1 MEAKSKNPNK
11 NKKTGHPVQQII
23 KLVFA
28 GLLAIFIGVIY
39 WLGRDYF
46 SEEINLNLYGY
57 SKKGAMFIEG
67 LYRWTPIIILGIYVI
82 ELVLVTI
89 LLKRNIKN
97 CSSKDDFVPPQKAKA
112 PRKRKSEKYEKV
124 CLILCIV
131 LGIIGML
138 FNVFTNFA
146 FGTFSKIVNRVI
158 TIDKIEGI
166 FGFIFMNVPSLLG
179 MLMVQIMLLAFPAM
193 NFEQEGWLNVITW
206 LLFFIPGAGSAIAI
220 IWLIIALIKNIDIGI
235 GGGYGGETVDVII
248 IKH

>member
-1 MEAKSKNPNK
+1 MKAKIKNQNK

-82 ELVLVTI
+82 ELVLVAI
-89 LLKRNIKN
+89 LVKRNIDN
-97 CSSKDDFVPPQKAKA
+97 CSSNDDFVPPQKAKA
-112 PRKRKSEKYEKV
+112 PRKRKNEKYEKV
-124 CLILCIV
+124 CRIVCIV

-138 FNVFTNFA
+138 FNVFTNFE
-146 FGTFSKIVNRVI
+146 FETFSKIVNHVI

-166 FGFIFMNVPSLLG
+166 LGFVYMTVPSLLA

-206 LLFFIPGAGSAIAI
+206 LLFFIPGVATAIAI
-220 IWLIIALIKNIDIGI
+220 IWLIIALIKNIGI
-235 GGGYGGETVDVII
+235 GGGDGGETVDVII

>member
-1 MEAKSKNPNK
+1 MKAKIKNQNK

-82 ELVLVTI
+82 ELVLVAI
-89 LLKRNIKN
+89 LVKRNIDN
-97 CSSKDDFVPPQKAKA
+97 CSSNDDFVPPQKAKA
-112 PRKRKSEKYEKV
+112 SRKKKSEKYEKV
-124 CLILCIV
+124 CLIVCIV

-146 FGTFSKIVNRVI
+146 YGTFDKIVNHVI

-166 FGFIFMNVPSLLG
+166 LGFVYMNFPTLLA

-206 LLFFIPGAGSAIAI
+206 LLFFIPGVATAMAI
-220 IWLIIALIKNIDIGI
+220 IWLIIALIKDIGI
-235 GGGYGGETVDVII
+235 GGGDGGETVDVII

>member
-82 ELVLVTI
+82 ELVLVAI
-89 LLKRNIKN
+89 LVKRNIDN
-97 CSSKDDFVPPQKAKA
+97 CSSNDDFVPPQKAKA
-112 PRKRKSEKYEKV
+112 SRKKKNEKYEKV
-124 CLILCIV
+124 CRIVCIV

-146 FGTFSKIVNRVI
+146 YGTFDKIVNHVI
-158 TIDKIEGI
+158 TIDKNEGI
-166 FGFIFMNVPSLLG
+166 LGFIYMTVPSLLG
-179 MLMVQIMLLAFPAM
+179 LLMVQIMLLAFPAM

-206 LLFFIPGAGSAIAI
+206 LLFFIPGVATAIAI
-220 IWLIIALIKNIDIGI
+220 IWLIIALIKDIGI
-235 GGGYGGETVDVII
+235 GGGDGGETVDVII

>member
-1 MEAKSKNPNK
+1 MKAKSKDPNK

-28 GLLAIFIGVIY
+28 GLVAIFIGVIY

-46 SEEINLNLYGY
+46 SEEVNLNLYGY
-57 SKKGAMFIEG
+57 SEKGAMFIEG

-82 ELVLVTI
+82 ELVLVAI
-89 LLKRNIKN
+89 LVKRNIDN
-97 CSSKDDFVPPQKAKA
+97 CSNDDFVPPQKAKA
-112 PRKRKSEKYEKV
+112 SRKKKSEKYEKV

-146 FGTFSKIVNRVI
+146 LGTFNKIFNHII
-158 TIDKIEGI
+158 TIDKNEG
-166 FGFIFMNVPSLLG
+166 FLGFIYMTVPSLLG

-193 NFEQEGWLNVITW
+193 NFEQEGLLNVITW
-206 LLFFIPGAGSAIAI
+206 LLFFIPGVATAIAI
-220 IWLIIALIKNIDIGI
+220 IWLIIALIKDIGI
-235 GGGYGGETVDVII
+235 GGGDGGETVDVII

>member
-1 MEAKSKNPNK
+1 METKSKNPNK

-67 LYRWTPIIILGIYVI
+67 LYRWAPIIILGIYVI
-82 ELVLVTI
+82 ELVLVAI
-89 LLKRNIKN
+89 LVKRNIDN
-97 CSSKDDFVPPQKAKA
+97 CSNDDFVPPQKAKA
-112 PRKRKSEKYEKV
+112 PRKRKNEKYEKV
-124 CLILCIV
+124 CRIVCIV

-146 FGTFSKIVNRVI
+146 FGTFSKIVNHVI

-166 FGFIFMNVPSLLG
+166 LGFVYMTVPSLLA

-220 IWLIIALIKNIDIGI
+220 IWLIIALIKNIGI
-235 GGGYGGETVDVII
+235 GGGDGGETVDVII

>member
-1 MEAKSKNPNK
+1 MKAKIKNPNK

-82 ELVLVTI
+82 ELVLVAI
-89 LLKRNIKN
+89 LVKRNIDN
-97 CSSKDDFVPPQKAKA
+97 CSSNDDFVPPQKAKA
-112 PRKRKSEKYEKV
+112 PRKRKNEKYEKV
-124 CLILCIV
+124 CRIVCIV

-146 FGTFSKIVNRVI
+146 YGTFDKIVNHVI
-158 TIDKIEGI
+158 TIDKNEGI
-166 FGFIFMNVPSLLG
+166 LGFIYMTVPSLLG
-179 MLMVQIMLLAFPAM
+179 LLMVQIMLLAFPAM

-206 LLFFIPGAGSAIAI
+206 LLFFIPGVATAIAI
-220 IWLIIALIKNIDIGI
+220 IWLIIALIKDIGI
-235 GGGYGGETVDVII
+235 GGGDGGETVDVII

>member
-1 MEAKSKNPNK
+1 METKSKNPNK

-67 LYRWTPIIILGIYVI
+67 LYRWAPIIILGIYVI
-82 ELVLVTI
+82 ELVLVAI
-89 LLKRNIKN
+89 LVKRNIDN
-97 CSSKDDFVPPQKAKA
+97 CSNDDFVPPQKAKA
-112 PRKRKSEKYEKV
+112 SRKRKNEKYEKV
-124 CLILCIV
+124 CRIVCIV

-146 FGTFSKIVNRVI
+146 FGTFSKIVNHVI

-166 FGFIFMNVPSLLG
+166 LGFVYMTVPSLLA

-220 IWLIIALIKNIDIGI
+220 IWLIIALIKNIGI
-235 GGGYGGETVDVII
+235 GGGDGGETVDVII

>member
-89 LLKRNIKN
+89 KLLLK
-97 CSSKDDFVPPQKAKA
+97 
-112 PRKRKSEKYEKV
+112 
-124 CLILCIV
+124 
-131 LGIIGML
+131 G
-138 FNVFTNFA
+138 
-146 FGTFSKIVNRVI
+146 
-158 TIDKIEGI
+158 
-166 FGFIFMNVPSLLG
+166 
-179 MLMVQIMLLAFPAM
+179 
-193 NFEQEGWLNVITW
+193 
-206 LLFFIPGAGSAIAI
+206 
-220 IWLIIALIKNIDIGI
+220 
-235 GGGYGGETVDVII
+235 
-248 IKH
+248 

>member
-1 MEAKSKNPNK
+1 MKAKIKNQNK

-82 ELVLVTI
+82 ELVLVAI
-89 LLKRNIKN
+89 LVKRNIDN
-97 CSSKDDFVPPQKAKA
+97 CSSNDDFVPPQKAKA
-112 PRKRKSEKYEKV
+112 PRKRKNEKYEKV
-124 CLILCIV
+124 CRIVCIV

-146 FGTFSKIVNRVI
+146 FETFSKIVNHVM

-166 FGFIFMNVPSLLG
+166 LGFVYMTVPSLLA

-206 LLFFIPGAGSAIAI
+206 LLFFIPGVATAIAI
-220 IWLIIALIKNIDIGI
+220 IWLIIALIKDIGI
-235 GGGYGGETVDVII
+235 GGGDGGETVDVII